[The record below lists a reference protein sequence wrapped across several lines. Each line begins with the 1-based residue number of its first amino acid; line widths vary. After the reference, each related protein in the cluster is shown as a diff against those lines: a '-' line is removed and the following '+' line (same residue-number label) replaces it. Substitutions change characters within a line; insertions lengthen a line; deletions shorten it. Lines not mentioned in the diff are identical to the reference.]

1 MLNLKL
7 PYGKEKIE
15 FNIEQDKILG
25 VLTSSLSE
33 YQAKEDK
40 YSIVENA
47 MKNPIGT
54 DRLENLAKEKDKVCL
69 IASDHTRPV
78 PSKVIVPL
86 MLKAIRKGNPNA
98 DITILIATGL
108 HRTTTK
114 DELIAKFGEEIV
126 KKEKIVI
133 HDCDDNDN
141 LVYMGDL
148 PSGGR
153 FILNKIAAEAD
164 LLVSEGF
171 IEPHF
176 FAGFSGG
183 RKSVLPGVCARETVM
198 FNHNASFINH
208 QKARTGVLENNPI
221 HADML
226 YAAKKANL
234 AFIVNVIINAEHDP
248 IFAVAG
254 DVEKAHAKGVEF
266 LMQKCKVKA
275 KKADVVISTNGGYPL
290 DQNIYQAVKGMT
302 AAERTVNDG
311 GCIIMVAKASDGH
324 GGKNFYRTFKDCDS
338 VGELMDKFLKTP
350 PLKTVVDQWQSQILA
365 RVMLKAKVILVSS
378 CPKDMVEDMKMVYA
392 ESIEDAL
399 EKAKT
404 ILNKDDFSLTVIPD
418 GVSVIVEE

>member
-1 MLNLKL
+1 MVKN
-7 PYGKEKIE
+7 
-15 FNIEQDKILG
+15 KILG

-33 YQAKEDK
+33 YLAKEDK

-183 RKSVLPGVCARETVM
+183 RGR
-198 FNHNASFINH
+198 
-208 QKARTGVLENNPI
+208 RT
-221 HADML
+221 
-226 YAAKKANL
+226 
-234 AFIVNVIINAEHDP
+234 
-248 IFAVAG
+248 
-254 DVEKAHAKGVEF
+254 
-266 LMQKCKVKA
+266 
-275 KKADVVISTNGGYPL
+275 
-290 DQNIYQAVKGMT
+290 
-302 AAERTVNDG
+302 
-311 GCIIMVAKASDGH
+311 
-324 GGKNFYRTFKDCDS
+324 
-338 VGELMDKFLKTP
+338 
-350 PLKTVVDQWQSQILA
+350 
-365 RVMLKAKVILVSS
+365 
-378 CPKDMVEDMKMVYA
+378 
-392 ESIEDAL
+392 
-399 EKAKT
+399 
-404 ILNKDDFSLTVIPD
+404 
-418 GVSVIVEE
+418 

>member
-15 FNIEQDKILG
+15 FNVEQDKILG

-33 YQAKEDK
+33 YLAKEDK

-302 AAERTVNDG
+302 AAETTVNDG

-324 GGKNFYRTFKDCDS
+324 GGKNFYQTFKDCDS

-399 EKAKT
+399 EKAKI